1 MNYFDCFCLD
11 IVYYSIHINH
21 CKFII
26 VTIINLLSC
35 PMLLTRQKPGPYE
48 TTGPNAKVRAIKI
61 WLGLKVA
68 RGQSPALRT
77 TSLQWWLLARCVI
90 MYLEIGSET
99 RTITRP
105 TVIKYNKTQNNVA
118 IKSGNAVVM
127 TYRVTFHCCK
137 SSWLADRADYEPLV
151 HHWKIRVH
159 CCRYLQRNCA
169 RLRFSYFLRCGK
181 L

>member
-1 MNYFDCFCLD
+1 MFWTLW
-11 IVYYSIHINH
+11 IIAIRGSHIYSP
-21 CKFII
+21 CCVF
-26 VTIINLLSC
+26 LLSFYHT
-35 PMLLTRQKPGPYE
+35 LKTRYRQRFRRVRRKVGGPENLVRGPGNFIVPPPFNFYFN
-48 TTGPNAKVRAIKI
+48 P
-61 WLGLKVA
+61 
-68 RGQSPALRT
+68 
-77 TSLQWWLLARCVI
+77 WLLARCVI